1 MKDTLQES
9 VNAVVLAKGSK
20 SEASRNLKIP
30 RTTLVSRLEAAER
43 AGITPTVKSPDL
55 EVALAEQKMA
65 NDLQIKDLKR
75 QLEEATLQNVTSSY
89 IRKHVFELGK
99 YNAKPPKWLI

>member
-1 MKDTLQES
+1 MKDILQES

-43 AGITPTVKSPDL
+43 AGIVPTVKSPDL

-65 NDLQIKDLKR
+65 YDLQVRDLKK

-99 YNAKPPKWLI
+99 HVAKPPNGS

>member
-1 MKDTLQES
+1 MKDILQES

-43 AGITPTVKSPDL
+43 AGIVPTVKSPDL

-65 NDLQIKDLKR
+65 YDLQVRDLKK
-75 QLEEATLQNVTSSY
+75 QLESLANKGVQ
-89 IRKHVFELGK
+89 
-99 YNAKPPKWLI
+99 